1 METTKKSQLIDT
13 IYNHLKHQIRQGLL
27 PNGAKLSE
35 NTLAK
40 EFSCSRTPVREA
52 LKRLEQD
59 GFVVIVAHSG
69 SYVKDITMVDYQQL
83 TEVRAY
89 LEALAKIG
97 RAHV

>member
-1 METTKKSQLIDT
+1 MIGLAILPVMDTPTKNQLIDS
-13 IYNHLKHQIRQGLL
+13 IYNHLKRQIRQGLL

-59 GFVVIVAHSG
+59 GFVVIIAHSG
-69 SYVKDITMVDYQQL
+69 SYVKDIT
-83 TEVRAY
+83 TTFP
-89 LEALAKIG
+89 IG
-97 RAHV
+97 